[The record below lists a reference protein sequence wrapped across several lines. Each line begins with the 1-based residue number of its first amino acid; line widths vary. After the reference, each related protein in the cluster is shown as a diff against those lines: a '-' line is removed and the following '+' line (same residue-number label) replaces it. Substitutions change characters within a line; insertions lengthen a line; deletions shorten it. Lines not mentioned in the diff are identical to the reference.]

1 MTLDTVK
8 EFDSTIQKEYIKI
21 VKDYICS
28 NMIMERK
35 EDKIILK
42 ESDSDFEGRTFTL
55 PTGTTQRDFNR
66 WIAMKFKVK
75 KNYN

>member
-1 MTLDTVK
+1 MTLDKTKEYNSTV
-8 EFDSTIQKEYIKI
+8 EREYIKI

-28 NMIMERK
+28 NMVMERTDNK
-35 EDKIILK
+35 VILRES
-42 ESDSDFEGRTFTL
+42 ESDFDGQTFTL